1 MANYN
6 SYLIDKN
13 GNSVFYRD
21 KPDLS
26 KGDLYISVSQVLSML
41 GGNDFLIKWALMTFG
56 THVDPLKAHA
66 EYMEKV
72 SDLGSRLHKY
82 IEYDLK
88 KTEYP
93 ENELADDMF
102 PGILSWDKFK
112 SEHDIEM
119 IDSERVLHSKK
130 YRFAGTL
137 DLRVKIDGKI
147 YIADLKTG
155 SVQDKAFIQLMA
167 YKTMMQEMGLSDGTE
182 GLLVL
187 GGGDSKTKIADGG
200 RMFMHT
206 LEDKFNG
213 RVSEQ
218 DLFVRLMC
226 LRELWFQENI
236 KSRKWAPIIKGM
248 QEYIDPIIQDFKEQF
263 NSNNN
268 KLKENK

>member
-1 MANYN
+1 MAHYN
-6 SYLIDKN
+6 CYLIDTKT
-13 GNSVFYRD
+13 GKSVFYAD
-21 KPDLS
+21 KPDLT
-26 KGDLYISVSQVLSML
+26 KGDLFISVSQILSML
-41 GGNDFLIKWALMTFG
+41 GGGDFLIRWALTTFG
-56 THVDPLKAHA
+56 AHVDPLKAHT

-88 KTEYP
+88 GLDFP
-93 ENELADDMF
+93 EDELDDDMH
-102 PGILSWDKFK
+102 PGILSWDQFK
-112 SEHDIEM
+112 SEHKIEM
-119 IDSERVLHSKK
+119 IDSERVLHSKR

-137 DLRVKIDGKI
+137 DLRVKIDGKV

-155 SVQDKAFIQLMA
+155 SVQDKAYIQLMA

-182 GLLVL
+182 ELLVL
-187 GGGDSKTKIADGG
+187 GGGDSKTKVADGG

-206 LEDKFNG
+206 LDAKFGG

-226 LRELWFQENI
+226 LRELWYQENL

-248 QEYIDPIIQDFKEQF
+248 QEYIDPIIQDFKDQF
-263 NSNNN
+263 NQIGE
-268 KLKENK
+268 KKK